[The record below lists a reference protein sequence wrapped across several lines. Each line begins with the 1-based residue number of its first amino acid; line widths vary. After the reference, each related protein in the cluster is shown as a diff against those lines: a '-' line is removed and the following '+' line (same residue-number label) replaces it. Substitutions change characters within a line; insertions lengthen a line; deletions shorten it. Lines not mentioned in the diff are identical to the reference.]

1 MKNIDKI
8 YREIIMNG
16 YYDEAYGMKSELI
29 DGKMHG
35 VCIDFSIQLI
45 EKLKKDG
52 YSAGLISTLN
62 DDGFLHAAVLYR
74 NMQSGEL
81 SIADPV
87 TDIRR
92 LTDLDDNQRRLEIKR
107 ILGDNNWCRDLKE
120 YIEEFGAITEYYDNM
135 SKAVDSV
142 VDKEKLESHPSIID
156 FEKRGEQIQTLK
168 RLSQLTN
175 IADGPT
181 LLACQTLYKKGI
193 DTFCTNYDPK
203 TKYTA
208 INIRYNSLS
217 DENKEILQELLKSKP
232 DNYVLQADNGF
243 YGELSNNNESI
254 EIREDKPMQCT
265 LGFYSLPSG
274 MTETGINFEMNN
286 LAEVFKKQEYLQDVY
301 TREDILSNKHHHDSP
316 FLWSDTYIETPCSST
331 EKDSNEQMA
340 INEGLLYSAKYN
352 MFFRDQVVKS
362 RYIESLYREE
372 HDWRTEQEIAQESG
386 IFYSEDYNMF
396 FENEK
401 EAELY
406 AKGLVS
412 SELQYDNEDY
422 IITPTDIAKTSKLY
436 GIGNKI
442 VQRFKAMIEKV
453 KEMWR

>member
-8 YREIIMNG
+8 YRDIIMNG
-16 YYDEAYGMKSELI
+16 YYDEAYGMKSEVI

-35 VCIDFSIQLI
+35 VCIDFSRQLI

-81 SIADPV
+81 RIADPV

-92 LTDLDDNQRRLEIKR
+92 LTDLDNNQRRLEIKR

-142 VDKEKLESHPSIID
+142 IDKEKLESHPSIID

-168 RLSQLTN
+168 RLSQLTS

-217 DENKEILQELLKSKP
+217 DENKKILQELLRSKP

-243 YGELSNNNESI
+243 YGEL
-254 EIREDKPMQCT
+254 
-265 LGFYSLPSG
+265 
-274 MTETGINFEMNN
+274 
-286 LAEVFKKQEYLQDVY
+286 
-301 TREDILSNKHHHDSP
+301 LSNKHHH
-316 FLWSDTYIETPCSST
+316 
-331 EKDSNEQMA
+331 
-340 INEGLLYSAKYN
+340 
-352 MFFRDQVVKS
+352 
-362 RYIESLYREE
+362 
-372 HDWRTEQEIAQESG
+372 
-386 IFYSEDYNMF
+386 MF